1 MPKAIALACKHKVH
15 DGVAFSIFA
24 FSKDMKMERFRIGY
38 DVTILWSVTDKKG
51 VALPLT
57 DKEVHLYYTCERGR
71 FEADIEIQDDNVVV
85 WHFLNE
91 EQRVLGSY
99 GLTLEVLQSNGKRA
113 IRKDI
118 CEAFSLVCNSC
129 CEDTEEEAN
138 VLEGGEIVLASEV
151 DIYRISPVI
160 PQIGKNGNW
169 WVDGQD
175 TGRPAS
181 STFVLDF
188 TVKDIRDAIRDT
200 RGVIEKQTD
209 KKAIVNA
216 LKSHALVVIP
226 LGSYSEGY
234 CLVQGEEDG
243 TGSLFIEFDYSG
255 SHYTA
260 QIEEDRIEA
269 DSKEIASGGGS
280 ETPSD
285 MNSDFSNDF

>member
-1 MPKAIALACKHKVH
+1 MPKACAFACKHKVH
-15 DGVAFSIFA
+15 DGAAFSIFA
-24 FSKDMKMERFRIGY
+24 FGKDMKMERFRIGY

-118 CEAFSLVCNSC
+118 CEAFTLVGKSC
-129 CEDTEEEAN
+129 FEETEGEAN
-138 VLEGGEIVLASEV
+138 VLEGGEIVLASEI

-181 STFVLDF
+181 STFILDF

-216 LKSHALVVIP
+216 LKSHSLIVIP

-243 TGSLFIEFDYSG
+243 ADTLTITFNYSQYKYSILIGDESIEV
-255 SHYTA
+255 
-260 QIEEDRIEA
+260 DRSSSISALEA
-269 DSKEIASGGGS
+269 RLAALEAKLS
-280 ETPSD
+280 
-285 MNSDFSNDF
+285 